1 MTDLLVKRSVPNFQ
15 HPCDNL
21 TNNKHEMKTNLTIGL
36 SALCAICLIVLLIL
50 QTKQKSGSRS
60 LNSTMA
66 PKAFLY
72 VYPFGPTNDQNRLWL
87 RGDDNNWT
95 EHCQYGSK
103 SQFKTTRS
111 AQVEGNSGT
120 IVRRVPD
127 EAMEVFIP
135 NMNASGNNPQWL
147 RHRSIPNGDWQ
158 FLGQI
163 QIEGN

>member
-1 MTDLLVKRSVPNFQ
+1 
-15 HPCDNL
+15 
-21 TNNKHEMKTNLTIGL
+21 MKTNVAIGL
-36 SALCAICLIVLLIL
+36 SALCAICLIVLFIL
-50 QTKQKSGSRS
+50 QTRQKSGSQS

-66 PKAFLY
+66 PKAFLF

-87 RGDDNNWT
+87 RGDANIWT
-95 EHCQYGSK
+95 ERCQYGPT
-103 SQFKTTRS
+103 SQYKTMGS

-135 NMNASGNNPQWL
+135 NVNVSGNNPQWL
-147 RHRSIPNGDWQ
+147 RWRNIPNGDWQ

>member
-1 MTDLLVKRSVPNFQ
+1 MKNTSLVA
-15 HPCDNL
+15 L
-21 TNNKHEMKTNLTIGL
+21 TIIAIQFTGCSKKPDTSASTPPTTKTNVVAQDSQLT
-36 SALCAICLIVLLIL
+36 
-50 QTKQKSGSRS
+50 
-60 LNSTMA
+60 
-66 PKAFLY
+66 PKAFLF

-95 EHCQYGSK
+95 EHCQYGPT
-103 SQFKTTRS
+103 SQFKTMVS

-120 IVRRVPD
+120 IVRRVSD

-135 NMNASGNNPQWL
+135 NVNASGNNPQWL